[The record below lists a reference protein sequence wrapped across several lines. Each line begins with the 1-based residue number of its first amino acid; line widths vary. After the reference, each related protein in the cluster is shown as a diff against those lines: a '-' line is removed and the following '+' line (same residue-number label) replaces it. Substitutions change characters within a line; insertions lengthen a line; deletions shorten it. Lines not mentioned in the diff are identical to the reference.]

1 MGKTLLI
8 ILLVVAVVLGFMG
21 CGKYNGFVQQD
32 ENVNAAWADVETQYQ
47 RRTDL
52 VGQVV
57 STVKGAADF
66 ERSTLESVIEARS
79 RATSI
84 QLTAD
89 DLTEENL
96 ARFQAA
102 QDQLG
107 SSLGRLLAT
116 AEAYPQLQTT
126 SQFRDLQVQIE
137 GTENRIAVARKRFND
152 TATDYN
158 ANIRTFPNNFFAS
171 IFGFDRRALFQSDP
185 GASRAPV
192 IDFN

>member
-8 ILLVVAVVLGFMG
+8 ILLAVAAVLGFMG
-21 CGKYNGFVQQD
+21 CGKYNSFVNQD

-52 VGQVV
+52 ISQVV

-66 ERSTLESVIEARS
+66 ESETLQAVIEARS

-96 ARFQAA
+96 AKFQAA
-102 QDQLG
+102 QSELG

-126 SQFRDLQVQIE
+126 AQFRDLQSQIE

-152 TATDYN
+152 AATAYN
-158 ANIRTFPNNFFAS
+158 ADIRTFPNNFFAGV
-171 IFGFDRRALFQSDP
+171 FGFDRRALFESDP
-185 GASRAPV
+185 GSAKAPV